1 MHWQSFYVKPD
12 MVRGNELIFLEDEAH
27 HLSKV
32 MRKKKGDL
40 VWAVDGEG
48 TAYEVEILYIE
59 KNQVRARILR
69 TRRRIGEP
77 VAEVTLAQGILKGE
91 KFDWLVEKA
100 VEIGV
105 RRIIPLISEY
115 SIAVA
120 GPQKIA
126 RWKRIAL
133 SAMKQSGR
141 SILPEISLAQPL
153 KRVLAMGSDCR
164 YRLIAHSGPGST
176 QLKISRENRPILSS
190 KSFLIIG
197 PEGGFT
203 QEEIEQAVEQGFT
216 PVTLGPRRLRAETAG
231 IVLTALLL
239 SQLGEME

>member
-12 MVRGNELIFLEDEAH
+12 NVHGNELIFSEDEAH
-27 HLSKV
+27 HLSTV
-32 MRKKKGDL
+32 TRKKKGDT

-59 KNQVRARILR
+59 KNEVRAKILR

-100 VEIGV
+100 TEIGV
-105 RRIIPLISEY
+105 RRIIPLISER
-115 SIAVA
+115 SITVA

-141 SILPEISLAQPL
+141 SILPEISSAQPM
-153 KRVLAMGSDCR
+153 KRILAMGSNCH
-164 YRLIAHSGPGST
+164 YRLIAHQGPGSIP
-176 QLKISRENRPILSS
+176 LKTSRENRSILNP
-190 KSFLIIG
+190 KSLLIVG

-203 QEEIEQAVEQGFT
+203 KEEIEQAAEQGFT
-216 PVTLGPRRLRAETAG
+216 SVTLGPRRLRAETAG

-239 SQLGEME
+239 SQLGELE

>member
-12 MVRGNELIFLEDEAH
+12 MVFGNELIFSEDEAH
-27 HLSKV
+27 HLSRV
-32 MRKKKGDL
+32 IRKKKGDV

-105 RRIIPLISEY
+105 RKIIPLISEY

-164 YRLIAHSGPGST
+164 YEVSGVV
-176 QLKISRENRPILSS
+176 SR
-190 KSFLIIG
+190 
-197 PEGGFT
+197 
-203 QEEIEQAVEQGFT
+203 
-216 PVTLGPRRLRAETAG
+216 
-231 IVLTALLL
+231 
-239 SQLGEME
+239 

>member
-12 MVRGNELIFLEDEAH
+12 MVYGNELVFLEDEAH
-27 HLSKV
+27 HLSRV
-32 MRKKKGDL
+32 MRKRKGDI
-40 VWAVDGEG
+40 VWAVDGKG
-48 TAYEVEILYIE
+48 TTYEVEIIYIE
-59 KNQVRARILR
+59 KNEVRAKILK
-69 TRRRIGEP
+69 TRRRVGEP

-105 RRIIPLISEY
+105 CKIIPVISER

-120 GPQKIA
+120 GPQKIT

-141 SILPEISLAQPL
+141 SILPEISSAQPI
-153 KRVLAMGSDCR
+153 KRVLAMGSNCH
-164 YRLIAHSGPGST
+164 YRLIAHQGPGSASLRT
-176 QLKISRENRPILSS
+176 SREKRSVLNP
-190 KSFLIIG
+190 KSLLIIG

-203 QEEIEQAVEQGFT
+203 SEEIQQAVEQGFT
-216 PVTLGPRRLRAETAG
+216 PITLGPRRLRAETAG